1 MCKQADNSMNKSI
14 SIPRVAL
21 FLTIISLLCSC
32 MDKDVYQGNK
42 NKPLLPNEVFDFNL
56 TKQVELDIDY
66 GFTNDYYVFFE
77 IYDENPMKE
86 EQDAWVKDETLSPV
100 FAAST
105 DKKGRY
111 AGSITIPSNLNEVW
125 LYSEFLGTVS
135 PVELKISNGK
145 YRFSQ
150 KEYIAARQTKTRAMT
165 GRGYSYPDS
174 WMLLPGADWDEKG
187 LPNNLEEGLNMPPAN
202 ILLSIKETYN
212 KIHKKRICDIHE
224 DWLVNNNTSEIKITK
239 ATEISLIFV
248 TSGAGWNN
256 TVGYF
261 TYPTGT
267 VPTVNSVQKI
277 LAFPNASPTTK
288 TLNNGGSLLCGHE
301 MKLKYWNETTGQ
313 FESKF
318 PEGVTLGWCLEGM
331 GFDQG
336 NIKQKGYSR
345 YSYSSMNGDDIQRVV
360 ALRDGDTNQIV
371 AIGFE
376 DNKDQD
382 YCDAVF
388 YVKIAE
394 ANAIDPV
401 GPELPPV
408 DPPSN
413 LEYTVCGTLAF
424 EDQWPSKGDYDLN
437 DVIMEYRS
445 TLYKSALDNNI
456 YKVVDE
462 FTPLHN
468 GGTYTCGF
476 GYQLTK
482 LDPSKVRSIRI
493 DGPTG
498 WEVETEQAHPTVTL
512 FSDIQTV
519 LKKKFIVTTEL
530 ADVSDKDNS
539 VLPPY
544 NPFIFVNGRSREV
557 HLVNYPPTGKA
568 DMELFDTEND
578 LSNASAGVYYI
589 ARYEDE
595 EVSLIPF
602 GIHLPNVTD
611 LPIPAEGV
619 KIYDTY
625 PRFINWVKSEGKE
638 DADWYKK

>member
-1 MCKQADNSMNKSI
+1 MNKSI
-14 SIPRVAL
+14 FISRIAF
-21 FLTIISLLCSC
+21 FLAIASVLCGC

-42 NKPLLPNEVFDFNL
+42 NKPLLPDEVFDFDL
-56 TKQVELDIDY
+56 TKQVDLDIDY

-77 IYDENPMKE
+77 IYGENPMKE
-86 EQDAWVKDETLSPV
+86 EQDAWAKDETLSPV

-111 AGSITIPSNLNEVW
+111 AGSIIIPSGLNELW
-125 LYSEFLGTVS
+125 LYSEFPGAVS
-135 PVELKISNGK
+135 PVELKIADGK
-145 YRFSQ
+145 YRFSL
-150 KEYIAARQTKTRAMT
+150 KEYIASRQAQTRATT

-174 WMLLPGADWDEKG
+174 WKLLPGADWDEKG
-187 LPNNLEEGLNMPPAN
+187 LPGNVEAGLNMPPAN

-212 KIHKKRICDIHE
+212 KIDKKRICDIHK

-239 ATEISLIFV
+239 PTEISLVFV
-248 TSGAGWNN
+248 TSGAAWKN

-267 VPTVNSVQKI
+267 VPTVSSVQKI
-277 LAFPNASPTTK
+277 LAFPNVTPISK
-288 TLNNGGSLLCGHE
+288 ENGSLLCGHE
-301 MKLKYWNETTGQ
+301 VKLKYWNEATGQ
-313 FESKF
+313 FESQF

-336 NIKQKGYSR
+336 NIKEKGYSR

-376 DNKDQD
+376 DNTDQD
-382 YCDAVF
+382 YGDALF

-394 ANAIDPV
+394 ANAIEPV

-408 DPPSN
+408 TPPAN
-413 LEYTVCGTLAF
+413 LEYTVRGTLAF

-437 DVIMEYRS
+437 DVMMEYRS
-445 TLYKSALDNNI
+445 TLYKSALNNNI

-468 GGTYTCGF
+468 GGTYICGF

-482 LDPSKVRSIRI
+482 LDPSKVHSIRI
-493 DGPTG
+493 DGPAG
-498 WEVETEQAHPTVTL
+498 WEVETGQAHPTVTL
-512 FSDIQTV
+512 FSDIKTV
-519 LKKKFIVTTEL
+519 LKKKFTVTTEL

-557 HLVNYPPTGKA
+557 HPVNYPPTGKA
-568 DMELFDTEND
+568 DMELFDTQHD
-578 LSNASAGVYYI
+578 LSNVSAGVYYI

-602 GIHLPNVTD
+602 GIHLPNVTS

-625 PRFINWVKSEGKE
+625 PRFINWVKSEGKK